1 MTSNASRIKILV
13 GGPAGAGKSVVA
25 NLLSGLDRPDMV
37 KTPSPTQG
45 VRILEL
51 ERAIPAFK
59 SASGAN
65 LLAGGRDSTVTVELW
80 DASGDDRY
88 YLSLRFDGPMNHG
101 EPWLTETS
109 FLPFWLSTC
118 KDIAGLVL
126 VMNADMRAHDRAVEQ
141 WASMFPTLK
150 SSQLLVLA
158 QKHENP
164 AQSRPR
170 PKLGKPLA
178 RAPLFLTSLENEA
191 DVIKNEF
198 NQFVAN
204 CVRAAAE
211 QNDAEERA
219 VLAGAGGPVASAPVG
234 KVAS

>member
-1 MTSNASRIKILV
+1 MTSSTSRIKILV

-51 ERAIPAFK
+51 ERAIPPSK
-59 SASGAN
+59 SASGAS
-65 LLAGGRDSTVTVELW
+65 LLAGGRDTTVTVELW
-80 DASGDDRY
+80 DASGDDR
-88 YLSLRFDGPMNHG
+88 
-101 EPWLTETS
+101 
-109 FLPFWLSTC
+109 FLPFWPSTC

-126 VMNADMRAHDRAVEQ
+126 VMNADIRAHDRAVEQ

-219 VLAGAGGPVASAPVG
+219 VLAAGAPVANAPVG